1 MLITKA
7 RTECSAEMFKRL
19 NTPSFKPMPLR
30 PPRKVVV
37 NKTPG
42 SKNII
47 VKPPGS
53 IAKSPSSSDQL
64 KQAAEQ
70 ARESLETALASMNA
84 VLVCA
89 LENREEV
96 PPQYM
101 QEFQRCITCLGDDIR
116 VKWNGAIFTY
126 MQAATLKMESRS
138 PSPLLDLLCT
148 SDTDSLSP
156 PRTPTYLT
164 ARLPYRESGS
174 VEF

>member
-1 MLITKA
+1 
-7 RTECSAEMFKRL
+7 MFKRP

-47 VKPPGS
+47 AKPPGS

-101 QEFQRCITCLGDDIR
+101 QEFQRRITCLGDDIR
-116 VKWNGAIFTY
+116 VQWNCAIAICNY
-126 MQAATLKMESRS
+126 MEAAPLKMESRS
-138 PSPLLDLLCT
+138 PSPLLDLLHTST

-156 PRTPTYLT
+156 PRTPT
-164 ARLPYRESGS
+164 ACIPYCKSDS